1 MLDLIVLRDTAQ
13 RRVGEQL
20 TWGARPRD
28 KAGDSRS
35 EPRSAGRIVPALKVG
50 LLAPAR
56 FTAWALSADSGS
68 TADRAA
74 TVECSS
80 R

>member
-20 TWGARPRD
+20 KSGARPAN
-28 KAGDSRS
+28 KAG

-56 FTAWALSADSGS
+56 FAAWALAADSGS